1 MTPGRLADQRLCRT
15 CAGIATNFDCT
26 TCGQERE
33 LHRGGSCARCTLRGD
48 LTDLLRPTDAGA
60 PAALARLVD
69 LLAGVDRPAS
79 IHTWKRNPAVRH
91 LLSSLGDHSLSLDH
105 ASFDL
110 APPGRAREHL
120 RQLLTHEG
128 LLPPRDPDLAR
139 FQDWV
144 TSKLAPVSDPA
155 IVHPLEQFIR
165 WHQLSRLRAKSASGH
180 DTQGPVHAAKQE
192 ITESLRFLQ
201 FLAQRGATLKACG
214 QSDVDAWLASG
225 PTTRHTIRTF
235 VRWAVNNGRATAL
248 STVHRQ
254 ARSSRLLP
262 QSERLTW
269 LRACLTEDADTLP
282 YRVAGVLL
290 LLYAQPL
297 VRVAALRTDHV
308 ATTPQGL
315 SMHFGGDP
323 VPLPE
328 PFAELMRTHL
338 ANRPNMR
345 TTNSAGSTWLF
356 PGTRAGRH
364 LHPNTLTTRL
374 RQLGIN
380 PLGARNAALR
390 ELVQQAPAPV
400 VADLLGY
407 STQITLAHAARAG
420 EPYNRYPGR
429 RNTPRTSS

>member
-1 MTPGRLADQRLCRT
+1 VTEPGTRRPRGRPRTTGDRRCDRCGRATAKIRVRWPDGNICGTCFTDAASTYGPCDRCRRHRMTPPRLADQRLCRT

-91 LLSSLGDHSLSLDH
+91 LLSSLGDHSLSFDH

-165 WHQLSRLRAKSASGH
+165 WHQLSRCAQSPPQGTTPRARS
-180 DTQGPVHAAKQE
+180 TRPREE

-235 VRWAVNNGRATAL
+235 VRWAVNNGQATGL

-262 QSERLTW
+262 QSERLT
-269 LRACLTEDADTLP
+269 
-282 YRVAGVLL
+282 
-290 LLYAQPL
+290 
-297 VRVAALRTDHV
+297 
-308 ATTPQGL
+308 
-315 SMHFGGDP
+315 
-323 VPLPE
+323 
-328 PFAELMRTHL
+328 
-338 ANRPNMR
+338 
-345 TTNSAGSTWLF
+345 
-356 PGTRAGRH
+356 
-364 LHPNTLTTRL
+364 
-374 RQLGIN
+374 
-380 PLGARNAALR
+380 
-390 ELVQQAPAPV
+390 
-400 VADLLGY
+400 
-407 STQITLAHAARAG
+407 
-420 EPYNRYPGR
+420 
-429 RNTPRTSS
+429 